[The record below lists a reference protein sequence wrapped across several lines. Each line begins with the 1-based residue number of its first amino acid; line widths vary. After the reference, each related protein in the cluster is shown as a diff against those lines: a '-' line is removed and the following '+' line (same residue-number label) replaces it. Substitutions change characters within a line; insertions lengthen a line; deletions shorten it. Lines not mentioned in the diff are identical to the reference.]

1 MLRPE
6 RMSRVS
12 VTGSKRVIDDVI
24 ETVHGLRLLHVT
36 EYDGSWDGFEPGD
49 PQEGADEASA
59 KLVTVRALKSTLGVT
74 EDDAGPSNQ
83 IVTGEALEDQL
94 EEIRQEVNDLDDRRD
109 DLRGELRAV
118 EEQINT
124 MEPFVELGIDLDLLR
139 GYDSLAVRVGEGD
152 PETARTA
159 LADSDVG
166 TYEVFAEGDTV
177 AVFARTD
184 EGTLQ
189 DALVNA
195 TFTALD
201 VPEGDGDPSEYLGE
215 LRHRKQQLE
224 SKLSTVE
231 TELEEMRLDVG
242 GFLLAAEEELT
253 IEVQK
258 REAPLT
264 YATTDNA
271 FVAEGWIPSEKVP
284 EFESKLYDAVGDHIE
299 ISELEQA
306 EYDDDGHVVDH
317 SEVDQGGDP
326 GGQPTAAD
334 GGDDEVAAD
343 GGERTSG
350 SRVSSKPRSDGGT
363 VTMGS
368 DSPPVIQDN
377 SGPVKPFEA
386 LVEVIN
392 RPKYSELDPT
402 LILFLTF
409 PAFFGFMIGDLGYGL
424 LYMGLGYWMVQ
435 SFDSDIVKSLG
446 GVGIWAGAFTAIFG
460 VLYGEIFGLHQ
471 LGVIV
476 WENGL
481 GMSGPPIHKGL
492 QPYYVYYAYAWL
504 LVSAMAGIL
513 HLVIGRLFDF
523 VNNLHHGVGTALLES
538 GSWILMTVSLWV
550 WVFTRTATAAKP
562 DFMWEVFATEG
573 ANNPVTGELIEHVAL
588 PLGFNGFERVGL
600 FTIPLGGFDLI
611 VDPALLGTFLGL
623 GLIVYAEGGI
633 GLIESITETFGHVIS
648 YTRIAAVLLAKA
660 GMALAVNLL
669 VFGAT
674 LHDGEFHFIFFM
686 DSAPNPEYVV
696 FSGLVNGE
704 GAAAL
709 IGGVIAGVLVLVLGH
724 LLVLILGITSA
735 GLQAVRLEYVEFFGK
750 FYEGGGKAYLP
761 FGHDREYTSD

>member
-24 ETVHGLRLLHVT
+24 ETVHDLQLLHVT
-36 EYDGSWDGFEPGD
+36 EYDGSWEGFEPGD
-49 PQEGADEASA
+49 PQTGADEASE
-59 KLVTVRALKSTLGVT
+59 KLVTVRSLKSILDVT
-74 EDDAGPSNQ
+74 EEDAGPNNQ
-83 IVTGEALEDQL
+83 IVTGEALDDQL
-94 EEIRQEVNDLDDRRD
+94 EEIRTEVNDLDDRRE
-109 DLRGELRAV
+109 ELRDELRSV
-118 EEQINT
+118 EEQIDT
-124 MEPFVELGIDLDLLR
+124 MEPFVDLGIDLDLLR

-152 PETARTA
+152 PDTVREA
-159 LADSDVG
+159 LSASDIE
-166 TYEVFAEGDTV
+166 TYEVFDSNGTV
-177 AVFARTD
+177 AVFAYTD
-184 EGTLQ
+184 SDTLQ
-189 DALVNA
+189 DALVEA
-195 TFTALD
+195 TFTALEI
-201 VPEGDGDPSEYLGE
+201 PEGDGDPSEYLEE
-215 LRHRKQQLE
+215 LRHREQQLE
-224 SKLSTVE
+224 SKFTTVE
-231 TELEEMRLDVG
+231 EDLEDARLEYG
-242 GFLLAAEEELT
+242 SFLLAAEEELS

-264 YATTDNA
+264 FATSENA
-271 FVAEGWIPSEKVP
+271 FVAEGWIPSEEVSG
-284 EFESKLYDAVGDHIE
+284 FEQALRNEVGDHVE
-299 ISELEQA
+299 VAELEQA

-317 SEVDQGGDP
+317 EEIEQGGEP
-326 GGQPTAAD
+326 GGQPAAAD
-334 GGDDEVAAD
+334 GGDQEARA
-343 GGERTSG
+343 
-350 SRVSSKPRSDGGT
+350 DGGT
-363 VTMGS
+363 VTMGA
-368 DSPPVIQDN
+368 DSPPVIQSN

-424 LYMGLGYWMVQ
+424 LYMGIGYWLVQ

-460 VLYGEIFGLHQ
+460 VLYGEFFGLHQ

-492 QPYYVYYAYAWL
+492 QPHYVYYAYAWL
-504 LVSAMAGIL
+504 LISAIAGVL
-513 HLVIGRLFDF
+513 HLVVGRIFDF
-523 VNNLHHGVGTALLES
+523 VNNLDHGVGTALLES

-550 WVFTRTATAAKP
+550 WVFTRTATNAKP

-573 ANNPVTGELIEHVAL
+573 ATNPVTGEVIEHVAL
-588 PLGFNGFERVGL
+588 PLGFTGFERVGL
-600 FTIPLGGFDLI
+600 FTIPAGGFDLI

-623 GLIVYAEGGI
+623 GLIIYAEGGI

-686 DSAPNPEYVV
+686 NEAPNPDYVV

-724 LLVLILGITSA
+724 LLVLVLGITSA

-750 FYEGGGKAYLP
+750 FYEGGGKPYSP
-761 FGHDREYTSD
+761 FGHEREYTSE